1 MNTLFYTSIV
11 LLVGLL
17 TAKLV
22 SLAKLPNVTGYL
34 VGGLIIGPSILNII
48 PKATVTH
55 MEIVSEAALGMIAF
69 GIGSEFSFKHLKQIG
84 TGIISLTVI
93 QAVSAFAAV
102 AAAIALIFGQ
112 GIAVGLVLGS
122 IGVATAPAATLL
134 VVRQYKAKGPVVDA
148 LLPLVA
154 IDDAVG
160 IIIFGLCIAAVKAI
174 HVPQGNFSLMA
185 SIAKPVWEIVFAV
198 IIGFILGLILSYIAP
213 RVRGEEELLCITLAM
228 VFLGVALATKFNIS
242 SLLLCMTM
250 GGVLTNLTTN
260 SPKVFGLIDKFTP
273 PIYVAFFTLSGA
285 DLDLSIL
292 KSVGLIGIGYIISR
306 SIGKIFGGY
315 IGARII
321 NSPPAVQKYLGIT
334 LLPQA
339 GVAIGLSLVAQSA
352 LPEFGASI
360 RTVVLFATLIY
371 ELVGPVLTKLALIGA
386 GEIQTRS

>member
-1 MNTLFYTSIV
+1 MGTLFYISIV

-17 TAKLV
+17 TAKLA

-34 VGGLIIGPSILNII
+34 VGGLIIGPSILKII

-55 MEIVSEAALGMIAF
+55 MGIVSEAALGMIAF
-69 GIGSEFSFKHLKQIG
+69 GIGSEFSFKHLKQLG
-84 TGIISLTVI
+84 SGIITLTVI
-93 QAVSAFAAV
+93 QALSAFAAV
-102 AAAIALIFGQ
+102 AAVIVLIFGQ
-112 GIAVGLVLGS
+112 GIAVGLVLGG

-134 VVRQYKAKGPVVDA
+134 VVRQYKAKGPVVDT
-148 LLPLVA
+148 LLPVVA

-160 IIIFGLCIAAVKAI
+160 IIVFGLCIAAVKAV
-174 HVPQGNFSLMA
+174 HMPQGNFSLAA
-185 SIAKPVWEIVFAV
+185 SIIKPVWEIVFAV
-198 IIGFILGLILSYIAP
+198 IIGLILGLVLSYIAP
-213 RVRGEEELLCITLAM
+213 RVRGDEELLGITLAM

-306 SIGKIFGGY
+306 SIGKIFGAY